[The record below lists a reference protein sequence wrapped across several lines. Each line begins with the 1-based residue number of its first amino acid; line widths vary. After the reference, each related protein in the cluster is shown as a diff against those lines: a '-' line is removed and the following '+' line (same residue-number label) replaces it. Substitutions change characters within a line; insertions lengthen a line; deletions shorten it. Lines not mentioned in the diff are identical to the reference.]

1 MDRSKFGLWLR
12 RGSEHRKMMVLDTAA
27 RAICEGL
34 ESRTL
39 LSVAIAVR
47 NIAEH
52 EVEEIVKTSGTGATT
67 SQSAT
72 GSLRQISKGGTTSFP
87 KLGSVAA
94 TAAKPAALHGFD
106 GISSIQSRQAN
117 GYDVE
122 PPDEG
127 LAVGNGYVVNAV
139 NDAIAVYSTSG
150 APLTGVSDLN
160 GFFGYSPVPIVTD
173 PSVYYDQ
180 ATQRWFVD
188 VLTLEADANGNPT
201 GPNHIDIAVSKSADP
216 TGGWNIYRLPV
227 QNDGTDGT
235 PNHGDADY
243 SGPFLGDFPHIGA
256 DRNGIFIT
264 TNEYELFGDGFHGA
278 QVYAFSKAALEAG
291 AANVSVV
298 GFDTGANPDANPD
311 GQAGFTLIP
320 ASTPD
325 SSYAGGQGGTEYLL
339 SSSANVFADGT
350 DNRLEIWS
358 LTNTKSLDSAHPNL
372 ALTGSTITVDPFSLP
387 PPADQKAG
395 VFPLGQSLGDPDFV
409 AAHFPGADPT
419 NEVEQPL
426 DSVDTR
432 MTQVSYANGKLWGA
446 IDTGVSVGGATKAGI
461 AWYVISPQVSTH
473 GTSGSIVNQGTLALA
488 GNNLIVP
495 ALGVT
500 PSGKGVIGF
509 TVAGKD
515 YYPSAGY
522 ATLDAKTGAGAIQ
535 IAAAGVGPEDGF
547 AAYSFFGYNR
557 PRWGDYSAA
566 AVDGENVW
574 LASEYIGNS
583 GSVAQY
589 QADPTLGGTRSIY
602 VNWNNRIT
610 PVSTLVSAGKPSAT
624 GGSVLGTNNAI
635 TFDGSGSVV
644 KGKKDASV
652 SDDLF
657 L

>member
-1 MDRSKFGLWLR
+1 
-12 RGSEHRKMMVLDTAA
+12 
-27 RAICEGL
+27 
-34 ESRTL
+34 
-39 LSVAIAVR
+39 
-47 NIAEH
+47 
-52 EVEEIVKTSGTGATT
+52 
-67 SQSAT
+67 
-72 GSLRQISKGGTTSFP
+72 
-87 KLGSVAA
+87 
-94 TAAKPAALHGFD
+94 
-106 GISSIQSRQAN
+106 
-117 GYDVE
+117 
-122 PPDEG
+122 
-127 LAVGNGYVVNAV
+127 
-139 NDAIAVYSTSG
+139 
-150 APLTGVSDLN
+150 
-160 GFFGYSPVPIVTD
+160 
-173 PSVYYDQ
+173 
-180 ATQRWFVD
+180 
-188 VLTLEADANGNPT
+188 
-201 GPNHIDIAVSKSADP
+201 
-216 TGGWNIYRLPV
+216 
-227 QNDGTDGT
+227 
-235 PNHGDADY
+235 
-243 SGPFLGDFPHIGA
+243 
-256 DRNGIFIT
+256 
-264 TNEYELFGDGFHGA
+264 
-278 QVYAFSKAALEAG
+278 
-291 AANVSVV
+291 
-298 GFDTGANPDANPD
+298 
-311 GQAGFTLIP
+311 
-320 ASTPD
+320 
-325 SSYAGGQGGTEYLL
+325 
-339 SSSANVFADGT
+339 
-350 DNRLEIWS
+350 
-358 LTNTKSLDSAHPNL
+358 
-372 ALTGSTITVDPFSLP
+372 
-387 PPADQKAG
+387 
-395 VFPLGQSLGDPDFV
+395 
-409 AAHFPGADPT
+409 
-419 NEVEQPL
+419 
-426 DSVDTR
+426 